1 MEAMNVSH
9 YYTKEELNKFKE
21 YYGAA
26 PEVLEGF
33 KYIKVSE
40 R

>member
-1 MEAMNVSH
+1 MEALH

-33 KYIKVSE
+33 KYIKASE